1 MSDTDPK
8 DPQSDQETVLKPSG
22 EGLRPRISAAPA
34 APVDPAGPTGT
45 QPAYRMSAAPVPLP
59 GPGEEATTLNPLRP
73 PPVPLPSPAPPSF
86 AELTGGARAAV
97 PLPGGPPR
105 PPPPPHPPADANGW
119 KAVSA
124 PQALPPRATHSPSGL
139 HPMPAAPVP
148 PPQAGSM
155 GHSPSGIVA
164 PPAPAVAAGPSGSHS
179 PSGLRPMPAQPASG
193 PPERKPASS
202 EGSDSGSARS
212 RATPSKDHYTNPE
225 FAVQEPTIGTRIHH
239 YEIIRLLG
247 RGGMGTVFLARDNRL
262 GRRVAIKFLRTQS
275 PELTRRFIL
284 EARTTAACSHE
295 NIVVIYE
302 VDAWQG
308 SPFMVFEYLQ
318 GKTLTRLIPEDKPLP
333 PARGVELIVPVVR
346 ALAAAHS
353 QGVVHRDLKP
363 DNIFVTDS
371 GITKVLDFGI
381 AKVLQD
387 EEHAPNLAA
396 EVQRPRPPKEGLDDD
411 STTAELTQKGAM
423 MGTLSFM
430 APEQW
435 GIGVPI
441 DHRADIWA
449 VGIMLFKMLA
459 GKHPLD
465 PLRGHQLMV
474 TGMLDTPMPKLAP
487 RAPDHVPP
495 ELANVVDR
503 CLLKRKEQ
511 RWPDAVSLLRA
522 LEPFLPGRYS
532 TVELKIDESPYA
544 GLAAFQESDAARFFG
559 RTQEIVATVNRV
571 RERPMLGVVGPSG
584 AGKSSFVRA
593 GLVPALK
600 RSGEA
605 WESMVL
611 RPGRAPLAAL
621 ASLVSPLVSTSSS
634 VGEELSE
641 QKKLAERLANEPG
654 FVGAVLRARARRE
667 KKNIL
672 LFVDQFEE
680 LYTLVAN
687 EAERKAFTAS
697 LSAVAD
703 DATSPI
709 RLVLSIRS
717 DFLDRVPEDQRFM
730 AELSQ
735 GLIFLG
741 SPGVDGLR
749 DALVQPADIAG
760 YKFESQEIVDDM
772 IKHLANTQGALPLLQ
787 FAATRLWDSRDAA
800 KRLLTTASYQ
810 AIGGVAGALASHADA
825 VVSKLPTAAQV
836 LARAVFLRLVTPE
849 RTRAIVSL
857 DELKELHPNTRELK
871 TVLDELVQARLLV
884 VQTGGGGGAAT
895 VEIVH
900 ESLLHS
906 WPMLKRWLDES
917 GEDAAFLEQLR
928 TAARQW
934 TQKSRPDELLWRGEL
949 ADEAARFQR
958 RYKAPLP
965 EAQKAFLDGV
975 VALTRRESR
984 RKRAMT
990 IGAVAFLCALLVAS
1004 VVALVVIR
1012 RAQFEAETQAT
1023 AAKLAEAAA
1032 KENLEAAEKKERER
1046 AAAQAEA
1053 EKAAAELRE
1062 KQQELIKALKDAE
1075 DAAEVAKQAE
1085 SKALKNAVAA
1095 LQARKAS
1102 DEAKSRADVAR
1113 KKVQELL
1120 AAEQERAKRLEEQLG
1135 SEVIDTLK

>member
-1 MSDTDPK
+1 MSDTGPK
-8 DPQSDQETVLKPSG
+8 DPQADQATILKNPD
-22 EGLRPRISAAPA
+22 APA
-34 APVDPAGPTGT
+34 LPRLSPAPVQATEGRGPTGT
-45 QPAYRMSAAPVPLP
+45 QSAYRMSPPSVPLP
-59 GPGEEATTLNPLRP
+59 GPAPDGADGATLP
-73 PPVPLPSPAPPSF
+73 PSVPLPARAPASPSAVQAAPP
-86 AELTGGARAAV
+86 A
-97 PLPGGPPR
+97 
-105 PPPPPHPPADANGW
+105 
-119 KAVSA
+119 
-124 PQALPPRATHSPSGL
+124 HSPSGL
-139 HPMPAAPVP
+139 RPAP
-148 PPQAGSM
+148 P
-155 GHSPSGIVA
+155 
-164 PPAPAVAAGPSGSHS
+164 PPAPAGTPAPAHS
-179 PSGLRPMPAQPASG
+179 PSGLRPMPAQPASK
-193 PPERKPASS
+193 PPTTQ
-202 EGSDSGSARS
+202 EGTPSGSPS
-212 RATPSKDHYTNPE
+212 RASPSKDHYTNPE
-225 FAVQEPTIGTRIHH
+225 FVVQEPTVGTRIHH

-247 RGGMGTVFLARDNRL
+247 RGGMGAVFLARDNRL

-275 PELTRRFIL
+275 PELTKRFIL

-318 GKTLTRLIPEDKPLP
+318 GKTLTKLIPEDKPLP
-333 PARGVELIVPVVR
+333 PARAVELIVPVVR

-363 DNIFVTDS
+363 DNILVTEA

-387 EEHAPNLAA
+387 EEHAPPSM
-396 EVQRPRPPKEGLDDD
+396 EIHRPRPPKEGLDDD
-411 STTAELTQKGAM
+411 ATTAELTQKGAM
-423 MGTLSFM
+423 MGTLSYM

-449 VGIMLFKMLA
+449 VGIMLFKMLS

-487 RAPDHVPP
+487 KAPDHVPP
-495 ELANVVDR
+495 DLAAVVDR

-522 LEPFLPGRYS
+522 LEPYLPGRYS

-544 GLAAFQESDAARFFG
+544 GLAAFQEGDAARFFG

-571 RERPMLGVVGPSG
+571 RERPMIAVVGPSG

-611 RPGRAPLAAL
+611 RPGRAPLSAL

-634 VGEELSE
+634 VNEDLEE
-641 QKKLAERLANEPG
+641 QKKLAAKLATEPG

-667 KKNIL
+667 KRNIL

-680 LYTLVAN
+680 LYTLVPD

-703 DATSPI
+703 DPTSPI

-735 GLIFLG
+735 GLVFLG

-760 YKFESQEIVDDM
+760 YKFESPDIVEDM
-772 IKHLANTQGALPLLQ
+772 IKHLSTTQGALPLLQ
-787 FAATRLWDSRDAA
+787 FAATRLWDSRDPAR
-800 KRLLTTASYQ
+800 RLLTRASYE
-810 AIGGVAGALASHADA
+810 AIGGVAGALASHADS
-825 VVSKLPTAAQV
+825 VVTKLPTAAQS
-836 LARAVFLRLVTPE
+836 LARAVFLRLITSE
-849 RTRAIVSL
+849 RTRAIVSM
-857 DELKELHPNTRELK
+857 DELKELHPNLNELK

-884 VQTGGGGGAAT
+884 VQTGGGGGVAT

-934 TQKSRPDELLWRGEL
+934 GQKNRSDELLWRGEL

-958 RYKAPLP
+958 RYKGPLP
-965 EAQKAFLDGV
+965 DLQKAFLAGV
-975 VALTRRESR
+975 VNLTVREARRR
-984 RKRAMT
+984 RTVAV
-990 IGAVAFLCALLVAS
+990 GAVVFLSLLLVAAG
-1004 VVALVVIR
+1004 VALVVIR
-1012 RAQFEAETQAT
+1012 RAQFEAETQAA
-1023 AAKLAEAAA
+1023 AAKLAEQAAT
-1032 KENLEAAEKKERER
+1032 ENLQAAEKKERER

-1053 EKAAAELRE
+1053 EKAAGELRV
-1062 KQQELIKALKDAE
+1062 KQQELVVALKDAE
-1075 DAAEVAKQAE
+1075 EAAEIARQAQE
-1085 SKALKNAVAA
+1085 KAQKNAFAA
-1095 LQARKAS
+1095 LTAKKAS
-1102 DEAKSRADVAR
+1102 EDAKARAETAR
-1113 KKVQELL
+1113 RKVQELL
-1120 AAEQERAKRLEEQLG
+1120 AAEQDRARRLEEQLG
-1135 SEVIDTLK
+1135 SPVMDTLK

>member
-1 MSDTDPK
+1 MTPRS
-8 DPQSDQETVLKPSG
+8 SPSAV
-22 EGLRPRISAAPA
+22 GLPPEPASSPTSPATAAPA
-34 APVDPAGPTGT
+34 AAYAPT
-45 QPAYRMSAAPVPLP
+45 QPPTPAAFAPTPV
-59 GPGEEATTLNPLRP
+59 AAK
-73 PPVPLPSPAPPSF
+73 SAPPES
-86 AELTGGARAAV
+86 T
-97 PLPGGPPR
+97 
-105 PPPPPHPPADANGW
+105 
-119 KAVSA
+119 
-124 PQALPPRATHSPSGL
+124 
-139 HPMPAAPVP
+139 
-148 PPQAGSM
+148 
-155 GHSPSGIVA
+155 
-164 PPAPAVAAGPSGSHS
+164 PSGS
-179 PSGLRPMPAQPASG
+179 RP
-193 PPERKPASS
+193 
-202 EGSDSGSARS
+202 S

-225 FAVQEPTIGTRIHH
+225 FVVQEPTVGTRIHH

-247 RGGMGTVFLARDNRL
+247 RGGMGAVFLARDNRL

-275 PELTRRFIL
+275 PELTKRFIL

-295 NIVVIYE
+295 NIVVIFE

-318 GKTLTRLIPEDKPLP
+318 GKTLTKLIPEDKPLP
-333 PARGVELIVPVVR
+333 PARAVELIVPVVR

-363 DNIFVTDS
+363 DNILVTEA

-387 EEHAPNLAA
+387 DEHAPNIVA
-396 EVQRPRPPKEGLDDD
+396 EVQRPRPPKETLDDD
-411 STTAELTQKGAM
+411 ATSAELTQKGAM
-423 MGTLSFM
+423 MGTLSYM

-449 VGIMLFKMLA
+449 VGIMLFKMLS

-465 PLRGHQLMV
+465 PLRGHQLMI

-487 RAPDHVPP
+487 KAPDHVPP
-495 ELANVVDR
+495 DLAAVVDR

-571 RERPMLGVVGPSG
+571 RERPMIAVVGPSG

-621 ASLVSPLVSTSSS
+621 ASLVSPLVNTSSS
-634 VGEELSE
+634 VGEELNE
-641 QKKLAERLANEPG
+641 QKKLAERLATEPG

-680 LYTLVAN
+680 LYTLVPD

-703 DATSPI
+703 DPTSPI
-709 RLVLSIRS
+709 RLVLSVRS
-717 DFLDRVPEDQRFM
+717 DFLDRMPEDQRFM
-730 AELSQ
+730 AEVSQ
-735 GLIFLG
+735 GLVFLG
-741 SPGVDGLR
+741 APGVDGLR

-760 YKFESQEIVDDM
+760 YKFESTEIVEDM
-772 IKHLANTQGALPLLQ
+772 IRHLSNTQGALPLLQ
-787 FAATRLWDSRDAA
+787 FAAMRLWDSRDPAR
-800 KRLLTTASYQ
+800 RLLTKASYD

-825 VVSKLPTAAQV
+825 VVSKLPTSAQA
-836 LARAVFLRLVTPE
+836 LARALFLRLITAD

-857 DELKELHPNTRELK
+857 DELKELHPNAAELK

-934 TQKSRPDELLWRGEL
+934 GQKNRPDELLWRGEL

-958 RYKAPLP
+958 RYKGPLP
-965 EAQKAFLDGV
+965 DLQKGFLDGV
-975 VALTRRESR
+975 VALTKREAR
-984 RKRAMT
+984 RKRT
-990 IGAVAFLCALLVAS
+990 LTVGAVVFLSLLLAAS
-1004 VVALVVIR
+1004 MVALIVIR
-1012 RAQFEAETQAT
+1012 KAQFEAETQAVN
-1023 AAKLAEAAA
+1023 AKLAEAAA
-1032 KENLEAAEKKERER
+1032 KESLEAAEKKERER

-1053 EKAAAELRE
+1053 EKAAGELRV
-1062 KQQELIKALKDAE
+1062 KQQELVQALRDAE
-1075 DAAEVAKQAE
+1075 DAAEEARQAE
-1085 SKALKNAVAA
+1085 SKAQKNALAA
-1095 LQARKAS
+1095 LTAKKAS
-1102 DEAKSRADVAR
+1102 EDAKARADVAR

-1120 AAEQERAKRLEEQLG
+1120 AAEQERARRLEDQLG
-1135 SEVIDTLK
+1135 SPVMDTLK

>member
-1 MSDTDPK
+1 MQP
-8 DPQSDQETVLKPSG
+8 
-22 EGLRPRISAAPA
+22 EG
-34 APVDPAGPTGT
+34 T
-45 QPAYRMSAAPVPLP
+45 
-59 GPGEEATTLNPLRP
+59 
-73 PPVPLPSPAPPSF
+73 
-86 AELTGGARAAV
+86 
-97 PLPGGPPR
+97 
-105 PPPPPHPPADANGW
+105 
-119 KAVSA
+119 
-124 PQALPPRATHSPSGL
+124 
-139 HPMPAAPVP
+139 
-148 PPQAGSM
+148 
-155 GHSPSGIVA
+155 
-164 PPAPAVAAGPSGSHS
+164 PSGSS
-179 PSGLRPMPAQPASG
+179 SSRP
-193 PPERKPASS
+193 
-202 EGSDSGSARS
+202 S
-212 RATPSKDHYTNPE
+212 RATPSKDQYTSPE
-225 FAVQEPTIGTRIHH
+225 FAVQEPTVGTRIHH

-247 RGGMGTVFLARDNRL
+247 RGGMGAVYLARDNRL

-275 PELTRRFIL
+275 PELTRRFVL

-295 NIVVIYE
+295 NIVVIFE

-318 GKTLTRLIPEDKPLP
+318 GKTLTKLIPEDKPLP
-333 PARGVELIVPVVR
+333 PARAVELIVPVVR

-363 DNIFVTDS
+363 DNIIVTDA

-387 EEHAPNLAA
+387 EEHAPTA
-396 EVQRPRPPKEGLDDD
+396 ELQRPRPPKESLDDD
-411 STTAELTQKGAM
+411 ATTAELTQKGAM
-423 MGTLSFM
+423 MGTLSYM

-449 VGIMLFKMLA
+449 VGIMLFKMLS

-487 RAPDHVPP
+487 KAPDHVPP
-495 ELANVVDR
+495 ELAAVVDR

-559 RTQEIVATVNRV
+559 RNQEIVATVNRV
-571 RERPMLGVVGPSG
+571 RERPMVGIVGPSG

-621 ASLVSPLVSTSSS
+621 AGLVSPLVSSSTS
-634 VGEELSE
+634 VNEDLDE
-641 QKKLAERLANEPG
+641 QKKLAAKLATEPG
-654 FVGAVLRARARRE
+654 FVGAVLRSKARKE

-680 LYTLVAN
+680 LYTLVPD

-703 DATSPI
+703 DPTSPI

-730 AELSQ
+730 ADLSQ
-735 GLIFLG
+735 GLVFLG
-741 SPGVDGLR
+741 SPGTDGLR

-760 YKFESQEIVDDM
+760 YKFETAEIVEDM
-772 IKHLANTQGALPLLQ
+772 IKHLASTQGALPLLQ
-787 FAATRLWDSRDAA
+787 FAATRLWDSRDPAR
-800 KRLLTTASYQ
+800 RLLTKASYD

-825 VVSKLPTAAQV
+825 VVGKLPTQSQS
-836 LARAVFLRLVTPE
+836 LARALFLRLITPE
-849 RTRAIVSL
+849 RTRAIVSM
-857 DELKELHPNTRELK
+857 DELKELHPNVAEIK

-884 VQTGGGGGAAT
+884 VQTGGGAGQAT

-934 TQKSRPDELLWRGEL
+934 AQKGRPDDLLWRGDL

-958 RYKAPLP
+958 RYKGPLP
-965 EAQKAFLDGV
+965 EQQKAFLQGIAEMTAREARRRRGV
-975 VALTRRESR
+975 A
-984 RKRAMT
+984 
-990 IGAVAFLCALLVAS
+990 IGAVVFLTALLAAA
-1004 VVALVVIR
+1004 VVALVIIR
-1012 RAQFEAETQAT
+1012 NAQFEAETQAT
-1023 AAKLAEAAA
+1023 NAKLAEAAA
-1032 KENLEAAEKKERER
+1032 KQNLEEAQKKEAER
-1046 AAAQAEA
+1046 AAAAAEA
-1053 EKAAAELRE
+1053 EKAAAELRV
-1062 KQQELIKALKDAE
+1062 KQQELIDALKQAE
-1075 DAAEVAKQAE
+1075 DAAEAAREAQAKAQ
-1085 SKALKNAVAA
+1085 KNAFAA
-1095 LQARKAS
+1095 LAAKKAS
-1102 DEAKSRADVAR
+1102 EEAKARADMAR

-1120 AAEQERAKRLEEQLG
+1120 AAEQERARRLEEQLG
-1135 SEVIDTLK
+1135 SPVMDTLK